1 VTGHVH
7 LSPFSST
14 RTRRVRLLLA
24 TALTGSIAAVAT
36 QGAAAVGVT
45 QTTEMTPPSFS
56 DVPPVVVVR
65 VNGVRKTTAEYQEPL
80 AYDASGSSL
89 PVTCSP
95 PSGSIFGV
103 GDTDVTCSATD
114 SEGTAASVSFVVRV
128 LDTVPPPAATDV
140 VVWGD
145 KNRVSLTWRRPASTD
160 IAGTEILRYPG
171 AQVIFRS
178 TGTTFVDTDVQA
190 GAHYRYRVASYDWA
204 DNHSKAVDVATTA
217 ATASLIQPQDWANL
231 TRPPLLAW
239 APVAGADYYNVQLW
253 AFAPSGLKKV
263 LSIWPASTHL
273 QLPSKWVFGGQS
285 HTLTSGRYRW
295 YVWPGLG
302 PQELARY
309 GNLMGSHTFV
319 IGH

>member
-1 VTGHVH
+1 
-7 LSPFSST
+7 
-14 RTRRVRLLLA
+14 VRLLLA
-24 TALTGSIAAVAT
+24 TALAGSIAAIGT

-45 QTTEMTPPSFS
+45 ETTPPSFS
-56 DVPPVVVVR
+56 AVPPVVVVK
-65 VNGVRKTTAEYQEPL
+65 VNGVRKATAEYQEPL
-80 AYDASGSSL
+80 AFDASGSSL
-89 PVTCSP
+89 SVTCSP
-95 PSGSIFGV
+95 PSGSIFGM

-128 LDTVPPPAATDV
+128 LDTVPPPAETDV
-140 VVWGD
+140 IVRGD

-160 IAGTEILRYPG
+160 IAGTEIVRYPG
-171 AQVIFRS
+171 GLVIFRS
-178 TGTTFVDTDVQA
+178 PGTTFVDTDVRT
-190 GAHYRYRVASYDWA
+190 GARYRYRVASYDWA
-204 DNHSKAVDVATTA
+204 DNHSKAVDVTTTA
-217 ATASLIQPQDWANL
+217 ATASLIQPQDWASL

-253 AFAPSGLKKV
+253 ALAPGGLKKV
-263 LSIWPASTHL
+263 LSIWPTSTHL
-273 QLPSKWVFGGQS
+273 QLPSKWVFGGES

-309 GNLMGSHTFV
+309 GTLMGSHTFA